1 MRAAVIESF
10 TQPPVYRE
18 FDEPASG
25 NTVEVVAAALHPL
38 TRSRATGAHYSSSG
52 ILPLV
57 PGMDAVVRDEQG
69 RLCYALV
76 DDDRFGT
83 FAERT
88 SVDPRRCIP
97 LPEGVDAVAVAA
109 AMNPVMASWVALRR
123 RAPLVPGARVLVLG
137 ATGSSGSMAL
147 RVARRFGAG
156 EVVAAGRNAERLAEL
171 DADRTVR
178 LDELAT
184 VADVDVVIDFLWGDA
199 TAQALVDIVSNRAD
213 RSQPL
218 TWIEIGS
225 MAGQTSPIPSAALR
239 ACALTMVGSGLGSV
253 SARDFVAELPEI
265 AQAVSAGEL
274 SVPVRTVPLA
284 EIGEVWEP
292 SRTWRERVVFL
303 P

>member
-1 MRAAVIESF
+1 MHAAVVESF
-10 TQPPVYRE
+10 DRPPVYRQI
-18 FDEPASG
+18 DDPARD
-25 NTVEVVAAALHPL
+25 VVDVVAAALHPL
-38 TRSRATGAHYSSSG
+38 VRSRAAGAHYSSGG
-52 ILPLV
+52 ILPHV
-57 PGMDAVVRDEQG
+57 PGMDAVVRDAGG

-76 DDDRFGT
+76 DDDRLGT

-88 SVDPRRCIP
+88 AVDPRRCVP
-97 LPEGVDAVAVAA
+97 LPEDVDAVAVAA

-156 EVVAAGRNAERLAEL
+156 EVIGAGRSLERLAALE
-171 DADRTVR
+171 ADRTVL

-184 VADVDVVIDFLWGDA
+184 VADVDVVIDFLWGDVTA
-199 TAQALVDIVSNRAD
+199 TSLVDIVGNRSD

-218 TWIEIGS
+218 TWIQIGS
-225 MAGQTSPIPSAALR
+225 MAGQSSLIPSAVLR

-253 SARDFVAELPEI
+253 PARDFVAELPAI
-265 AQAVSAGEL
+265 AAAVSAGEL
-274 SVPVRTVPLA
+274 SVPTRTVALA
-284 EIGEVWEP
+284 DVAEAWGA
-292 SRTWRERVVFL
+292 SREWRERPVFV

>member
-1 MRAAVIESF
+1 MHAAVVESF

-18 FDEPASG
+18 FDEPRSAA
-25 NTVEVVAAALHPL
+25 VDVVAAALHPL
-38 TRSRATGAHYSSSG
+38 TRSRAAGVHYSSGG

-57 PGMDAVVRDEQG
+57 PGMDAVVRDSEG

-88 SVDPRRCIP
+88 AVDPRRCVP
-97 LPEGVDAVAVAA
+97 LPEGVDAAAVAA

-147 RVARRFGAG
+147 CVARRFGAG
-156 EVVAAGRNAERLAEL
+156 EVIAGGRNAERLAEV
-171 DADRTVR
+171 DADRTVL
-178 LDELAT
+178 LDEVAS
-184 VADVDVVIDFLWGDA
+184 VADIDVVIDFLWGDV
-199 TAQALVDIVSNRAD
+199 TAKALFDIVSNRAD
-213 RSQPL
+213 RSRPL

-253 SARDFVAELPEI
+253 SAKEFVAELPEI

-274 SVPVRTVPLA
+274 SVPTRTVPLA
-284 EIGEVWEP
+284 EVAQVWEP
-292 SRTWRERVVFL
+292 SRAWRERVVFV